1 MSNYKAYLRKQPTYD
16 EITGYIH
23 FGQDRITYPD
33 RSATFMRD
41 SPYLGIYDGITFR
54 ELEDQEQKI
63 ETEKLKEAQ
72 IRRVA
77 GEQGITHVVPEKQP
91 PKPTISALDAGG
103 GDSQSSS
110 WTSAPST
117 MSIFEGVRRK
127 FSTKT
132 PDPNTQAIALGDDI
146 ERERQEIQSQ
156 TDQQRSKIKEQALS
170 VLSKT
175 GDAVKSTA
183 GALVK
188 VAGVAGTVGSTVG
201 SGALNV
207 AGAVGSAVGSAVT
220 NLARDNIEAVQFLY
234 ENNREPAIQIAKT
247 IANFVASKAK
257 SDITHL
263 FEIQKLN
270 FANLKKALEESR
282 KMYQESMNQPQ
293 AGSAFSALEGPRTKY
308 LTAADYNY
316 SVGGTS
322 SSSSAQ
328 PTPSGPPTS
337 FAPSHATEMKK
348 FNSIKEWTD
357 HSRLKGFYMDQ
368 LQMRPGWAQFMGL
381 VDSDG
386 FHVPDAGKKLRAK
399 LGKTSVEDLAKT
411 LLWLDGKEQK

>member
-127 FSTKT
+127 FSTKK
-132 PDPNTQAIALGDDI
+132 PDPDAQAIALGDDI
-146 ERERQEIQSQ
+146 ERERQEIQNQ
-156 TDQQRSKIKEQALS
+156 TDQERSKIKGAATN
-170 VLSKT
+170 VLANT
-175 GDAVKSTA
+175 GSAVKSAAGTLANVAQKGLSNLSLDDLKTVGAFAGNVVGTNALNAASALGRGAFNVAYTA
-183 GALVK
+183 TDNFIHNVK
-188 VAGVAGTVGSTVG
+188 VTAQEFMDMSKLITGNSVYPNIAALRNNGTKKPSTKLVMN
-201 SGALNV
+201 AIRE
-207 AGAVGSAVGSAVT
+207 AISATQQYRG
-220 NLARDNIEAVQFLY
+220 L
-234 ENNREPAIQIAKT
+234 
-247 IANFVASKAK
+247 
-257 SDITHL
+257 
-263 FEIQKLN
+263 
-270 FANLKKALEESR
+270 
-282 KMYQESMNQPQ
+282 
-293 AGSAFSALEGPRTKY
+293 LEGPRS
-308 LTAADYNY
+308 AEFIGDWQGA
-316 SVGGTS
+316 S
-322 SSSSAQ
+322 SSSS
-328 PTPSGPPTS
+328 SGPTS
-337 FAPSHATEMKK
+337 YGPDAPPPSSQPSHGTGYEKYK
-348 FNSIKEWTD
+348 SVDDW
-357 HSRLKGFYMDQ
+357 LKYAKTKQKLYDQ
-368 LQMRPGWAQFMGL
+368 LTKREGYGLLLGIVDPDGYNKKGDSEILKTKLLKLSREQMAELIIGI
-381 VDSDG
+381 D
-386 FHVPDAGKKLRAK
+386 KE
-399 LGKTSVEDLAKT
+399 LGNI
-411 LLWLDGKEQK
+411 